1 MAEKYVEKIKSASSG
16 EVYTIRDANAA
27 LASDLTTHTSNSDI
41 HVTAVEK
48 ATWSGKQDVISDLA
62 TIRSGAQAGATA
74 LQSDSL
80 KTINNQSLL
89 GSGNITIQGG
99 SGTSDYADLDNKP
112 QINSITLSGNKS
124 AADLGLLSSTDV
136 GTMAAESKDNYYTK
150 TETDNG
156 FLSSNQGSEN
166 SGKILNIISD
176 GTVSVSDVKT
186 VNNQSILGSGNI
198 SISGSGSS
206 LSTHRVWIAPKK
218 GSATY
223 TTLVESELTNTL
235 IGSDGLFSETFTN
248 GNTLTYTHTDP
259 VWSSVLVT
267 PHRAGNFS
275 GRFYLVSIF
284 DSNNNLV
291 YLTHGTT
298 VNDVYKLELG
308 DTIRC
313 CSTSS
318 FALYKLADADVFDL
332 DGIGDISSD
341 IAALQEDVTTLQTDV
356 AQLQLDVIQ
365 PVYSELELENFA
377 TGWMESNGTIVTTPS
392 GGKSQRCVV
401 DGYNKIF
408 LSCNTTL
415 SPGVGW
421 ALYWFEDNEGNVI
434 TGSIQSY
441 TKEQAALNPK
451 VRYQIDVPTGAY
463 YFRVTQ
469 QVSTVEIISE
479 SLKIN
484 KLAEELAENIG
495 DLTTLTTTE
504 KSSLV
509 GAINEIDA
517 DVTTIQ
523 GQLATIDTTPNQWKG
538 KKIVWMG
545 TSIPAGQHSTVNYP
559 TLIGTALG
567 ATVVNVAVPGC
578 GVESSA
584 EGSPNVPKSSG
595 SFANTVAEYTA
606 AGISSVGN
614 KSYENAMLGKDADL
628 YVFDYEP
635 NNSRPGTELVAN
647 FNLVS
652 WKYNDNSTLA
662 SHRDTYAGG
671 MIYLIDQLL
680 TEKPTAKIVMVSE
693 CVTNSAYAITANL
706 AASKA
711 IAEKF
716 HIPLIELGSR
726 LYYNGKN
733 WSYYFH
739 DYIHPNEAGHQR
751 IANILMHE
759 LLLVG

>member
-1 MAEKYVEKIKSASSG
+1 M
-16 EVYTIRDANAA
+16 
-27 LASDLTTHTSNSDI
+27 
-41 HVTAVEK
+41 
-48 ATWSGKQDVISDLA
+48 
-62 TIRSGAQAGATA
+62 
-74 LQSDSL
+74 
-80 KTINNQSLL
+80 
-89 GSGNITIQGG
+89 
-99 SGTSDYADLDNKP
+99 
-112 QINSITLSGNKS
+112 
-124 AADLGLLSSTDV
+124 
-136 GTMAAESKDNYYTK
+136 
-150 TETDNG
+150 
-156 FLSSNQGSEN
+156 
-166 SGKILNIISD
+166 
-176 GTVSVSDVKT
+176 
-186 VNNQSILGSGNI
+186 GSGNI
-198 SISGSGSS
+198 SISGGGSS

-223 TTLVESELTNTL
+223 TTLVESENTGTL
-235 IGSDGLFSETFTN
+235 IGSDGLFSKTFTN
-248 GNTLTYTHTDP
+248 GNTLTYTHNDI
-259 VWSSVLVT
+259 VYSSLLVT
-267 PHRAGNFS
+267 THKANNFS
-275 GRFYLVSIF
+275 GQFYVVSIF

-291 YLTHGTT
+291 YLSHGTT
-298 VNDVYKLELG
+298 INDVYKLELG

-313 CSTSS
+313 CGTSGFS
-318 FALYKLADADVFDL
+318 LYKLADRDVFDL
-332 DGIGDISSD
+332 DGIGDTSSD
-341 IAALQEDVTTLQTDV
+341 IAALQTDV
-356 AQLQLDVIQ
+356 SQLQIDVIQ
-365 PVYSELELENFA
+365 PIYSELTLENFA
-377 TGWMESNGTIVTTPS
+377 TGWMKANGTIVTSPG

-401 DGYNKIF
+401 DGYDKIY
-408 LSCNTTL
+408 LTGNATL
-415 SPGVGW
+415 SPGAGW
-421 ALYWFEDNEGNVI
+421 ALYWFEDDEGTVI
-434 TGSIQSY
+434 TSSIQNY
-441 TKEQAALNPK
+441 TQAEAASNPK
-451 VRYQIDVPTGAY
+451 VRYPINVPTDAY
-463 YFRVTQ
+463 YFRVSQ
-469 QVSTVEIISE
+469 NKSTVEVISE
-479 SLKIN
+479 SVKTN
-484 KLAEELAENIG
+484 QFVGELAEDIG

-523 GQLATIDTTPNQWKG
+523 GQLATIDTTPNQWKS

-545 TSIPAGQHSTVNYP
+545 TSIPAGQHSTINYP

-635 NNSRPGTELVAN
+635 NNSRPGTELVED
-647 FNLVS
+647 FNLAS

-671 MIYLIDQLL
+671 IIYLIDQLL
-680 TEKPTAKIVMVSE
+680 TEKPTAKIVMISE
-693 CVTNSAYAITANL
+693 CVTNTAYAITANL

-716 HIPLIELGSR
+716 HIPLIDLGSR
-726 LYYNGKN
+726 LYYNSKN
-733 WSYYFH
+733 WSQYIY

>member
-1 MAEKYVEKIKSASSG
+1 M
-16 EVYTIRDANAA
+16 
-27 LASDLTTHTSNSDI
+27 
-41 HVTAVEK
+41 
-48 ATWSGKQDVISDLA
+48 
-62 TIRSGAQAGATA
+62 
-74 LQSDSL
+74 
-80 KTINNQSLL
+80 
-89 GSGNITIQGG
+89 
-99 SGTSDYADLDNKP
+99 
-112 QINSITLSGNKS
+112 
-124 AADLGLLSSTDV
+124 
-136 GTMAAESKDNYYTK
+136 
-150 TETDNG
+150 
-156 FLSSNQGSEN
+156 SSNQGSEN

-223 TTLVESELTNTL
+223 TTLAESELTNTL
-235 IGSDGLFSETFTN
+235 IGSDGLFSKTFN
-248 GNTLTYTHTDP
+248 KGQTLTYTHTDT

-275 GRFYLVSIF
+275 GQFYLVSIF

-332 DGIGDISSD
+332 DGIGDTSSD

-356 AQLQLDVIQ
+356 GQLQIDVIQ
-365 PVYSELELENFA
+365 PIYSELTLETFS
-377 TGWMESNGTIVTTPS
+377 TGWMKADGTIVAGPG

-401 DGYNKIF
+401 DGYDKIY
-408 LSCNTTL
+408 LTGNSSL
-415 SPGVGW
+415 SPGAGW
-421 ALYWFEDNEGNVI
+421 ALYWFEDDEGTVI
-434 TGSIQSY
+434 TSSIQNY
-441 TKEQAALNPK
+441 TQEQAALNPK
-451 VRYQIDVPTGAY
+451 VRYPINVPTDAY
-463 YFRVTQ
+463 YFRVSQ
-469 QVSTVEIISE
+469 SKSTVEVISE
-479 SLKIN
+479 SVKTN
-484 KLAEELAENIG
+484 QFVEELAEDIG

-523 GQLATIDTTPNQWKG
+523 GQLANIDTTPNQWKG

-545 TSIPAGQHSTVNYP
+545 TSIPAGQHSSINYP

-567 ATVVNVAVPGC
+567 ATVLNVAVPGC

-635 NNSRPGTELVAN
+635 NNSRPGTELVEN
-647 FNLVS
+647 FNLAS

-671 MIYLIDQLL
+671 IIYLIDQLL
-680 TEKPTAKIVMVSE
+680 TEKPTAKIVMISE
-693 CVTNSAYAITANL
+693 CVTNTAYAITANL

-716 HIPLIELGSR
+716 HIPLIDLGSR
-726 LYYNGKN
+726 LYYNSKN
-733 WSYYFH
+733 WSQYIY

>member
-1 MAEKYVEKIKSASSG
+1 M
-16 EVYTIRDANAA
+16 
-27 LASDLTTHTSNSDI
+27 
-41 HVTAVEK
+41 
-48 ATWSGKQDVISDLA
+48 
-62 TIRSGAQAGATA
+62 
-74 LQSDSL
+74 
-80 KTINNQSLL
+80 
-89 GSGNITIQGG
+89 
-99 SGTSDYADLDNKP
+99 
-112 QINSITLSGNKS
+112 
-124 AADLGLLSSTDV
+124 
-136 GTMAAESKDNYYTK
+136 
-150 TETDNG
+150 
-156 FLSSNQGSEN
+156 SSNQGSEN

-198 SISGSGSS
+198 SISGGGSS

-223 TTLVESELTNTL
+223 TTLVESENTGTL
-235 IGSDGLFSETFTN
+235 IGSDGLFSQTFAN
-248 GNTLTYTHTDP
+248 GNTLTYTHNNSTY
-259 VWSSVLVT
+259 SSILVT
-267 PHRAGNFS
+267 PRKASTFS
-275 GRFYLVSIF
+275 GAFYLVSIF

-298 VNDVYKLELG
+298 INDVYKLELG

-313 CSTSS
+313 CGTRS
-318 FALYKLADADVFDL
+318 FALYKLADGDVFDL
-332 DGIGDISSD
+332 NNIGDTSSD
-341 IAALQEDVTTLQTDV
+341 IAALQNDVTTLQADV
-356 AQLQLDVIQ
+356 GQLQLDVIQ
-365 PVYSELELENFA
+365 PIYSELTLENFA
-377 TGWMESNGTIVTTPS
+377 TGWMKSNGTIVTSPS

-401 DGYNKIF
+401 DGYDKIF
-408 LSCNTTL
+408 LTGNATL

-421 ALYWFEDNEGNVI
+421 ALYWFEDDEENVI
-434 TGSIQSY
+434 TSSIQNY
-441 TKEQAALNPK
+441 TQEQAALNPK
-451 VRYQIDVPTGAY
+451 VHYSINVPTDAY
-463 YFRVTQ
+463 YFRVSQ
-469 QVSTVEIISE
+469 QISTVEVISE
-479 SLKIN
+479 SVKTN
-484 KLAEELAENIG
+484 QFVEELAEDVG

-545 TSIPAGQHSTVNYP
+545 TSIPAGQHSSINYP

-567 ATVVNVAVPGC
+567 ATVLNVAVPGC

-635 NNSRPGTELVAN
+635 NNSRPGTELVEN
-647 FNLVS
+647 FNLAS

-671 MIYLIDQLL
+671 IIYLIDQLL
-680 TEKPTAKIVMVSE
+680 TEKPTAKIVMISE
-693 CVTNSAYAITANL
+693 CVTNTAYAITANL

-716 HIPLIELGSR
+716 HIPLIDLGSR
-726 LYYNGKN
+726 LYYNSKN
-733 WSYYFH
+733 WSQYIY